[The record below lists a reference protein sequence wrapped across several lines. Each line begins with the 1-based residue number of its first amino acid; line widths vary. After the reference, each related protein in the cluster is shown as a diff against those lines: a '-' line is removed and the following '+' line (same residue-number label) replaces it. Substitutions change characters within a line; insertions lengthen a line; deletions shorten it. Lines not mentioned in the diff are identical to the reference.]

1 MRFSVVET
9 DFGDEETKNFGK
21 RDEFVSLTSLYEIKT
36 LATVSGDFDNT
47 ENEDPT
53 DEGVPPMVLCESNEK
68 WLAVAVGDDIS
79 VFAISFDLEHLFTQP
94 LKSELFYGSLR
105 NRDIPL

>member
-1 MRFSVVET
+1 
-9 DFGDEETKNFGK
+9 
-21 RDEFVSLTSLYEIKT
+21 
-36 LATVSGDFDNT
+36 
-47 ENEDPT
+47 
-53 DEGVPPMVLCESNEK
+53 MVLCESNEK